1 MENQENESFDQE
13 DAARALFERAHDPQ
27 YVLNF
32 LEHAAQ
38 LIRDEEV
45 EAARNLIK
53 LLGAV
58 FKIQDDN
65 DE

>member
-1 MENQENESFDQE
+1 MENEENESFDQE
-13 DAARALFERAHDPQ
+13 DAAQALLERAHDPQ

-38 LIRDEEV
+38 LIRDGEL

-58 FKIQDDN
+58 FRIQDD
-65 DE
+65 D